1 MILFL
6 WPYRYTLLVG
16 PVLLASFVLF
26 AASSFGAVLNP
37 FPSPERPP
45 IYQQATPRHQQTQ
58 TSPELE
64 QFKRDI
70 TQFSCSDLNALYDR
84 IRRQF
89 NAAVTKADKEYYN
102 GFLGA
107 LYDEKTKRCK
117 K

>member
-1 MILFL
+1 MIQFSL
-6 WPYRYTLLVG
+6 PCGKNLLIG

-26 AASSFGAVLNP
+26 TASSFGAVLNP
-37 FPSPERPP
+37 FPSPERAP
-45 IYQQATPRHQQTQ
+45 IYQQVQPRYQQRQ

-70 TQFSCSDLNALYDR
+70 TQFSCPDINALYER
-84 IRRQF
+84 IQRQF
-89 NAAVTKADKEYYN
+89 NAAVTPADKKYYN

-107 LYDEKTKRCK
+107 LYDEQTKRCK

>member
-6 WPYRYTLLVG
+6 RPYKNKLFIG

-37 FPSPERPP
+37 FPSPERTP
-45 IYQQATPRHQQTQ
+45 IYQQTPRHQQPQ

-70 TQFSCSDLNALYDR
+70 TQFSCPDLNALYDR

-89 NAAVTKADKEYYN
+89 NAAVTKADREYYN
-102 GFLGA
+102 GFLGP